1 MPKPKTKSTPRRS
14 GRASLFDFKVLIEP
28 DKENGGFA
36 AYCLQTGS
44 VATADDWQTAESIL
58 DEVLQSEAV
67 HALETKDFAN
77 LYSSPAPPDIW
88 FRWYKLA
95 ETKRPKVRFL
105 TLRPKATAIPKK
117 PSHGVPSKVEV
128 AIFG

>member
-1 MPKPKTKSTPRRS
+1 MRKSRPRANAPRVT
-14 GRASLFDFKVLIEP
+14 SLFDFKVLVEP
-28 DKENGGFA
+28 SIDEGGFV

-44 VATADDWQTAESIL
+44 VATADDSDTAESIL
-58 DEVLQSEAV
+58 DEVIESEAN

-77 LYSSPAPPDIW
+77 LYSSPAPPDVW

-105 TLRPKATAIPKK
+105 TLRPKGVPAPKK
-117 PSHGVPSKVEV
+117 PSHGVSSKVEV
-128 AIFG
+128 ARFA